1 MKARIV
7 IESLAVT
14 GVFLYGNASV
24 AQALHYSQDVQL
36 YAGQMFGDRITTTPI
51 NGSYP
56 RLDDSVTFGG
66 RYTFDFTPQWGLQ
79 FSTGYSPGRLSHV
92 VSGATDLGLTTV
104 DLDLQW
110 NITPELL
117 LAGHRLVPY
126 EVAGGGYAWSN
137 LDHAIAGSAAG
148 AAVTLNNGN
157 GVTANA
163 GLGARYY
170 LYDGLFIDLDARY
183 RYLNKLVSA
192 YPQGLNIAETTISF
206 GYQF

>member
-14 GVFLYGNASV
+14 VTCLYGSSGV
-24 AQALHYSQDVQL
+24 AQGLHYSQDVQL

-66 RYTFDFTPQWGLQ
+66 RYTFDFTPQWGRQ
-79 FSTGYSPGRLSHV
+79 FSTGYSPGRLSHY
-92 VSGATDLGLTTV
+92 A
-104 DLDLQW
+104 
-110 NITPELL
+110 
-117 LAGHRLVPY
+117 
-126 EVAGGGYAWSN
+126 VAGSGYAWSY
-137 LDHAIAGSAAG
+137 LDHAIAGSVAG
-148 AAVTLNNGN
+148 AAVTLNDGN
-157 GVTANA
+157 DVTAND

-183 RYLNKLVSA
+183 RYLNNLVSA
-192 YPQGLNIAETTISF
+192 YPQGLNTAETTISF

>member
-7 IESLAVT
+7 IESLAVI
-14 GVFLYGNASV
+14 VICLYGSSSV
-24 AQALHYSQDVQL
+24 AQGLDYSQDVQL
-36 YAGQMFGDRITTTPI
+36 YAGQMFGDRVTNAPVD
-51 NGSYP
+51 GSYP
-56 RLDDSVTFGG
+56 RLDDGVTFGA

-92 VSGATDLGLTTV
+92 VSGATDLGLTTA

-110 NITPELL
+110 NITPELA

-126 EVAGGGYAWSN
+126 VVAGGGYAWSY
-137 LDHAIAGSAAG
+137 LDHAIAGSVAG
-148 AAVTLNNGN
+148 NTVRLNNGN

-163 GLGARYY
+163 GLGARYD

-192 YPQGLNIAETTISF
+192 YPQGLNTAEATIGF

>member
-14 GVFLYGNASV
+14 VACLYGSSAV

-36 YAGQMFGDRITTTPI
+36 YAGQMFGGRVTTAPI
-51 NGSYP
+51 DGSYL
-56 RLDDSVTFGG
+56 RLDDSVMFGG

-92 VSGATDLGLTTV
+92 ISGATDLAVTTV

-110 NITPELL
+110 SITPGLA
-117 LAGHRLVPY
+117 LAGHRFVPY
-126 EVAGGGYAWSN
+126 AVAGGGYAWSN
-137 LDHAIAGSAAG
+137 LDHAIASSVSG
-148 AAVTLNNGN
+148 APVTLNNGN

-163 GLGARYY
+163 GLGARYD
-170 LYDGLFIDLDARY
+170 LYGELFIDLDARY
-183 RYLNKLVSA
+183 RYLNKLVSV
-192 YPQGLNIAETTISF
+192 YPLGLSTVETTISF
-206 GYQF
+206 GYRF